1 MEEERKYTGSKGD
14 PGRKEMITEQR
25 NKQSKKEEKL
35 VGRKNKSL
43 QGRKVLRIREK
54 GSMYAYM
61 LGRIEGWTAEN
72 IQDEGRTERRREG
85 TNDVKYTERK
95 KERKEEVCIKGRKEL
110 NMQEGGREDGC
121 MKEEGEKEA

>member
-61 LGRIEGWTAEN
+61 LGRIKGWTAEN

-110 NMQEGGREDGC
+110 NMQKGGREDGC

>member
-1 MEEERKYTGSKGD
+1 
-14 PGRKEMITEQR
+14 
-25 NKQSKKEEKL
+25 
-35 VGRKNKSL
+35 
-43 QGRKVLRIREK
+43 
-54 GSMYAYM
+54 M
-61 LGRIEGWTAEN
+61 LGRIEGWTAED

>member
-1 MEEERKYTGSKGD
+1 
-14 PGRKEMITEQR
+14 
-25 NKQSKKEEKL
+25 
-35 VGRKNKSL
+35 
-43 QGRKVLRIREK
+43 
-54 GSMYAYM
+54 M
-61 LGRIEGWTAEN
+61 LGRIEGWTAED

-95 KERKEEVCIKGRKEL
+95 KERKEEVCIKERKEL